1 MRRNLSGDRA
11 RVSGQCL
18 CGAVRIEIDYPAFWA
33 WHDHSHASRLAH
45 GAAYATYVG
54 SWRKRFRIADGI
66 RRIVRYEDKDAGT
79 TRAFCGRCGHPLY
92 YQRKR
97 SPHMVNI
104 PRALFQ
110 SRTWPLPALPRC
122 NLGVAGLDLYGRT
135 SGSAQGLSRH
145 CLGASQ
151 ALGAFWQE
159 LAAART
165 ARKIFCAPHVPSCH
179 QMQPMV
185 YLFSRCS
192 RPVFRTEMTP

>member
-1 MRRNLSGDRA
+1 MW
-11 RVSGQCL
+11 
-18 CGAVRIEIDYPAFWA
+18 YPALLPTEA
-33 WHDHSHASRLAH
+33 VTPHGEHSASSVSEP
-45 GAAYATYVG
+45 Y
-54 SWRKRFRIADGI
+54 
-66 RRIVRYEDKDAGT
+66 
-79 TRAFCGRCGHPLY
+79 
-92 YQRKR
+92 
-97 SPHMVNI
+97 
-104 PRALFQ
+104 
-110 SRTWPLPALPRC
+110 WPLPALPRC

-165 ARKIFCAPHVPSCH
+165 ARKIFCTPHVPSCH

-192 RPVFRTEMTP
+192 RPVFRTEM